1 MPEPTKKSCCTP
13 AAQAMPQGGD
23 GGRAANAF
31 NPPFTRISTGSTDG
45 MVLVDAGTH
54 FIGAEHDDGIAADGE
69 GPVREVGLDTYWI
82 DQAAVTNAQFA
93 AFVEATGYATEAERL
108 GWSFVFQGH
117 LAPKFLD
124 RVRKGQVA
132 GAAPAPAA
140 PWWIALPGVS
150 WRKPHGEKSSIKSI
164 MDHPVVQVSWH
175 DALAYCAWA
184 GKRLPTEAEW
194 EAAARAGQRN
204 NRFPWGESLEPRSK
218 HACNVY
224 QGRFPEHDLAAD
236 GFAGTCPARHFAPNA
251 WGLYNVCG
259 NVWESCFDWFSPTWH
274 LNAGEAAINNPH
286 GPESPPLPTS
296 GGTSGGPPRRVQK
309 GGSYLCHRSYC
320 NRYRLGART
329 GNTPDSATSN
339 AGFRCVRDV

>member
-1 MPEPTKKSCCTP
+1 
-13 AAQAMPQGGD
+13 MPQAVLGGGAID
-23 GGRAANAF
+23 PF
-31 NPPFTRISTGSTDG
+31 NPPFTRINTGPTDG
-45 MVLVDAGTH
+45 MVFIEAGTH

-69 GPVREVGLDTYWI
+69 GPVREVQLDAYWI
-82 DQAAVTNAQFA
+82 DAAAVTNAQFA
-93 AFVEATGYATEAERL
+93 EFVEATGYVTEAQRL

-124 RVRKGQVA
+124 KVRRGQVP

-150 WRKPHGEKSSIKSI
+150 WRKPHGEKSSIKAI

-175 DALAYCAWA
+175 DAMAYCAWA

-194 EAAARAGQRN
+194 EAAARAGGRN
-204 NRFPWGESLEPRSK
+204 NRFPWGEQLEPRGR

-224 QGRFPEHDLAAD
+224 QGRFPEQDLAAD
-236 GFAGTCPARHFAPNA
+236 GFAGTCPARHYAPNA

-259 NVWESCFDWFSPTWH
+259 NVWESCFDWFDPTWH
-274 LNAGEAAINNPH
+274 
-286 GPESPPLPTS
+286 TS
-296 GGTSGGPPRRVQK
+296 GGAGDAPGSVQAAALNNPTGPSEPPPHNSPNDPPARRVQK

>member
-1 MPEPTKKSCCTP
+1 MGNTASTD
-13 AAQAMPQGGD
+13 AS
-23 GGRAANAF
+23 RADAY
-31 NPPFTRISTGSTDG
+31 PPFTRINTGSTEG
-45 MVLVDAGTH
+45 MVLVEAGTH
-54 FIGAEHDDGIAADGE
+54 FIGAEHKDGIPADGE
-69 GPVREVGLDTYWI
+69 GPVRVVSLDGYWI
-82 DQAAVTNAQFA
+82 DEATVTNAAFA
-93 AFVEATGYATEAERL
+93 AFVDATGYVTEAERL

-124 RVRKGQVA
+124 KVRRGRVPGA
-132 GAAPAPAA
+132 GIAPPA

-175 DALAYCAWA
+175 DAAAYSAWA

-204 NRFPWGESLEPRSK
+204 NRFPWGEQLEPRGQ
-218 HACNVY
+218 HRCNVY
-224 QGRFPEHDLAAD
+224 QGNFPDHDTAAD
-236 GFAGTCPARHFAPNA
+236 DFAGTCPSRHFAPNA

-259 NVWESCFDWFSPTWH
+259 NVWEYCFDWFSPDWH
-274 LNAGEAAINNPH
+274 AAGSAGSDQASSNPT
-286 GPESPPLPTS
+286 GPAQPPPQVPGGPTS
-296 GGTSGGPPRRVQK
+296 RKVQK

>member
-1 MPEPTKKSCCTP
+1 MADSSKKSCCTP
-13 AAQAMPQGGD
+13 AVQVMPEYESCVGAD
-23 GGRAANAF
+23 EA
-31 NPPFTRISTGSTDG
+31 NPPLTRIFTGSTEG
-45 MVLVDAGTH
+45 MVRVETGVH
-54 FIGAEHDDGIAADGE
+54 FIGAEHEDGIEGDGE
-69 GPVREVGLDTYWI
+69 GPVREVRLDGYWI
-82 DQAAVTNAQFA
+82 DAAAVTNAQFA
-93 AFVEATGYATEAERL
+93 AFVEATGYQTEAERL

-117 LAPKFLD
+117 LAPKYLD
-124 RVRKGQVA
+124 KVRRGQVQ

-150 WRKPHGEKSSIKSI
+150 WRRPHGEKSSIKSM

-194 EAAARAGQRN
+194 EAAARAGGRN
-204 NRFPWGESLEPRSK
+204 NRLPWGEPLEPRGR
-218 HACNVY
+218 HRCNVY
-224 QGRFPEHDLAAD
+224 QGRFPDQDTAAD
-236 GFAGTCPARHFAPNA
+236 GFTATCPARHFAPNA

-259 NVWESCFDWFSPTWH
+259 NVWESCFDWFSPDWH
-274 LNAGEAAINNPH
+274 LDAGEAALNNPR
-286 GPESPPLPTS
+286 GPQAPPLPTS
-296 GGTSGGPPRRVQK
+296 GGGGPPPRRVQK

-339 AGFRCVRDV
+339 AGFRCVRDL